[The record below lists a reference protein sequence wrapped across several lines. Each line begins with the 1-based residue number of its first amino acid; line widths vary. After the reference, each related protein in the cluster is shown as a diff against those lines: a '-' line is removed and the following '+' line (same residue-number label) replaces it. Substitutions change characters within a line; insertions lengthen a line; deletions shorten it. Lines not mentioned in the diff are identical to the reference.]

1 MFKIYERST
10 YEGRAYLGKCDHQT
24 AELIRQGF
32 SNVEFEDV
40 ETSTS
45 EIAGSMPS
53 DEELSLIYG
62 VRDQSAL
69 FSAIIVSACIV
80 LGAMIMVAALINQ

>member
-1 MFKIYERST
+1 
-10 YEGRAYLGKCDHQT
+10 
-24 AELIRQGF
+24 
-32 SNVEFEDV
+32 
-40 ETSTS
+40 
-45 EIAGSMPS
+45 MPS